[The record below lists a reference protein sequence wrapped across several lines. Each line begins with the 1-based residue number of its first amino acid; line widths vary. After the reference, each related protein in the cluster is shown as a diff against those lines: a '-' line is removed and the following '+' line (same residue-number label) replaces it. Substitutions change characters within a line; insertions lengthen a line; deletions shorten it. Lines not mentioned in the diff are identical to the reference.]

1 VTNHKIVYKP
11 IAPEVVELAQQHGN
25 QRECVLEILTELDG
39 RGHLSTETI
48 TDTARALGIPEQQA
62 YGMATF
68 YSMLSLQ
75 PRQNVLRVCDGPVC
89 WLRRASNQLS
99 VNSDQLS
106 VNSDQSSVISDQL
119 SVISDQSPVETWG
132 KVISGQ
138 GWTIERTS
146 CLGLCDRAP
155 AVLVNA
161 EQAGPVT
168 PEEADKVCEGW
179 RGVPTDYSTPRK
191 GEVRV
196 MLANAGKVDPDS
208 IDSALE
214 HGAYSGLKSAIQ
226 KSATQRKPE
235 EVIAEVEASGLQ
247 GRGGA
252 GFPVGRKWKFVA
264 QAKKTPRYMICNA
277 DESEPLIF
285 KDRVLIDTNPHQL
298 LEGMAIGGYACGASE
313 AWIYIRGEY
322 EYQARRLEKAIQQAE
337 AKGCL
342 GEDIFGSGFS
352 FHIHVHRGAGAYIC
366 GEETALIESL
376 EGKRGEP
383 RIRPPYPPTYGYRGY
398 PTVVNNVESFSA
410 VPHILKNGAEWWKA
424 LSTYPIPGTKLYML
438 LGHVENPGL
447 FEAPFGLTLRQ
458 VIDDFGGGM
467 PSGSKFKFALTGGA
481 AGTIVGPDLLD
492 VPLDY
497 ASARKGIS
505 LGAGAFLA
513 CDQSVSVVAFLRELL
528 HFFAAESCGKCTPC
542 RVGTWRAF
550 EILSRMAES
559 KGQKG
564 DVDELKAL
572 SENMLLTSFCGLGQA
587 VPIPM
592 NSALSNFAEE
602 FEKAEK

>member
-1 VTNHKIVYKP
+1 MTNRKIIYKP
-11 IAPEVVELAQQHGN
+11 IAPEVEELAQEHGN
-25 QRECVLEILTELDG
+25 QRDSVLEILTELNG

-48 TDTARALGIPEQQA
+48 TDTARALGIPAQQA

-89 WLRRASNQLS
+89 WLRRASNQIS
-99 VNSDQLS
+99 MNSDQLS
-106 VNSDQSSVISDQL
+106 AVGEWVKKMPDTDWIV
-119 SVISDQSPVETWG
+119 
-132 KVISGQ
+132 
-138 GWTIERTS
+138 ERTS
-146 CLGLCDRAP
+146 CLGLCDQAP
-155 AVLVNA
+155 AVLVND

-168 PEEADKVCEGW
+168 PQEAAKVCEGW

-214 HGAYSGLKSAIQ
+214 HGAYDGLKSAIQ
-226 KSATQRKPE
+226 KKPE
-235 EVIAEVEASGLQ
+235 EIIAEVETSGLQ

-252 GFPVGRKWKFVA
+252 GFPVGRKWRFVA
-264 QAKKTPRYMICNA
+264 QAPRMPKYIICNA

-298 LEGMAIGGYACGASE
+298 LEGMAIGGYACGANE
-313 AWIYIRGEY
+313 AFIYIRGEY
-322 EYQARRLEKAIQQAE
+322 VRQAERLEKAIQQAE

-342 GEDIFGSGFS
+342 GEDIFGNGFS

-398 PTVVNNVESFSA
+398 PTAVNNVESFCA
-410 VPHILKNGAEWWKA
+410 VPHILKNGADWWKS
-424 LSTYPIPGTKLYML
+424 LSGYATSGTKLYML
-438 LGHVENPGL
+438 LGHVKKPGL

-458 VIDDFGGGM
+458 AIDDFGGGM
-467 PSGSKFKFALTGGA
+467 PHGCAFKCALTGGA

-492 VPLDY
+492 MPLDY
-497 ASARKGIS
+497 ASAQKGIS
-505 LGAGAFLA
+505 LGAGAFLV
-513 CDQSVSVVAFLRELL
+513 CDGSVSVVALLRELL
-528 HFFAAESCGKCTPC
+528 HFFSAESCGKCTPC

-550 EILSRMAES
+550 EILSRMTD
-559 KGQKG
+559 GQGQRG
-564 DVDELKAL
+564 DVAELKAL
-572 SENMLLTSFCGLGQA
+572 SENMLLASFCGLGQA

-592 NSALSNFAEE
+592 NSAMSNFAEE
-602 FEKAEK
+602 FEQAEK